1 MSHDSSQ
8 PNLVSGITGG
18 FIVILINHVAVH
30 IPMGSCG
37 GSGGPPHCHTR
48 ILPPPPLAMPAVI
61 GVEGME
67 QWRKEGR
74 REGGKEA
81 SSGFKQDLEGEFS
94 AWRKRLKTRQAVSLL
109 GSVLCGS
116 VTSVSQCRVSTIS
129 SQGKKEDMLSLF
141 FRWCVP
147 NWVMFMS
154 GLFAVTPLPHSN
166 GRHGITSFATLMWMA
181 AHCSAAQP
189 AACKVSQYAP
199 SSISHSLCCLALW
212 EL

>member
-67 QWRKEGR
+67 G
-74 REGGKEA
+74 GGKEA

-94 AWRKRLKTRQAVSLL
+94 AWKEAFEDKA
-109 GSVLCGS
+109 GSQSAWKC
-116 VTSVSQCRVSTIS
+116 TMCFCYFCIS
-129 SQGKKEDMLSLF
+129 MQG
-141 FRWCVP
+141 
-147 NWVMFMS
+147 
-154 GLFAVTPLPHSN
+154 
-166 GRHGITSFATLMWMA
+166 
-181 AHCSAAQP
+181 
-189 AACKVSQYAP
+189 
-199 SSISHSLCCLALW
+199 
-212 EL
+212 

>member
-94 AWRKRLKTRQAVSLL
+94 AWKEAFEDKAGSQSA
-109 GSVLCGS
+109 GSVPCIRAGFRASPGKHS
-116 VTSVSQCRVSTIS
+116 VAI
-129 SQGKKEDMLSLF
+129 
-141 FRWCVP
+141 
-147 NWVMFMS
+147 
-154 GLFAVTPLPHSN
+154 
-166 GRHGITSFATLMWMA
+166 
-181 AHCSAAQP
+181 
-189 AACKVSQYAP
+189 
-199 SSISHSLCCLALW
+199 
-212 EL
+212 

>member
-1 MSHDSSQ
+1 MLQ
-8 PNLVSGITGG
+8 CIYQWA
-18 FIVILINHVAVH
+18 AV
-30 IPMGSCG
+30 G
-37 GSGGPPHCHTR
+37 
-48 ILPPPPLAMPAVI
+48 
-61 GVEGME
+61 GVEGRRIATPAFCLRRRLPCLQSSE
-67 QWRKEGR
+67 WKEWSNGGRK
-74 REGGKEA
+74 EGGKEERKLQA
-81 SSGFKQDLEGEFS
+81 ALNKIWRGNSRLG
-94 AWRKRLKTRQAVSLL
+94 RKRLKTRQAVSLL
-109 GSVLCGS
+109 GSVLCVS
-116 VTSVSQCRVSTIS
+116 VTSVSQCRDSIIL